1 MHRWVHGLFALVA
14 LATIVVLVVLWPR
27 PDRVPDGGPTPGI
40 PSPTGPSAT
49 GGTDGADSPTG
60 APSSPASPGTD
71 LPTLP
76 TLPTEPTQTCVDPAP
91 DRLVV
96 LTFNIHGGLGG
107 RGPDLE
113 GIAREVEAWDADVVL
128 LQEVDR
134 FRERTGFVDQ
144 PTWLGT
150 RLDMNVVFGRNVVR
164 RPERA
169 GAPRSEYGTA
179 VLSRLPVRGWENRM
193 LPRRPG
199 QEQRGLLRVRL
210 DLDGRALDVYDTHLQ
225 HTRGTIRIVQLKA
238 ARRMVATLSGP
249 GTPFVL
255 GGDLNATPDSP
266 AMAVARSFAL
276 DPWPVV
282 GEGRGLTV
290 PPRVPRRRIDYVL
303 HSPHLLPTSAQVLRS
318 GISDHRA
325 VRVTF
330 DVPRPGC
337 GR

>member
-1 MHRWVHGLFALVA
+1 MLRWVHGLFALVA
-14 LATIVVLVVLWPR
+14 LATIVALVVLWPR
-27 PDRVPDGGPTPGI
+27 PDPVPGPGTGAPTPSGLPL
-40 PSPTGPSAT
+40 PSPPEPSAT
-49 GGTDGADSPTG
+49 TPSAPGTGG
-60 APSSPASPGTD
+60 PSDPASTPDPTCTAVGT
-71 LPTLP
+71 
-76 TLPTEPTQTCVDPAP
+76 

-107 RGPDLE
+107 GGLNLE
-113 GIAREVEAWDADVVL
+113 RVAQEIEAWDADVVL

-134 FRERTGFVDQ
+134 FRARSGFVDQ

-164 RPERA
+164 APERQ

-179 VLSRLPVRGWENRM
+179 VLTTLPVRRWDNRL

-199 QEQRGLLRVRL
+199 QEQRGLLRAVVE
-210 DLDGRALDVYDTHLQ
+210 LDGRPLDVYNTHLQ
-225 HTRGTIRIVQLKA
+225 HTRGGIRIAQLRA
-238 ARRMVATLSGP
+238 IRRMVRASP
-249 GTPFVL
+249 HPFLL

-266 AMAVARSFAL
+266 AMGVAYTFAE

-282 GEGRGLTV
+282 GEGPGLTV

-303 HSPHLLPTSAQVLRS
+303 HSDPLVPTSAQVFQS
-318 GISDHRA
+318 AISDHRA
-325 VRVTF
+325 VRVAF
-330 DVPRPGC
+330 DVPRAGC

>member
-1 MHRWVHGLFALVA
+1 MHGLFALVA
-14 LATIVVLVVLWPR
+14 LVALATIVALVVLWPS
-27 PDRVPDGGPTPGI
+27 PDRVPDGPPGSPTGGPSGI
-40 PSPTGPSAT
+40 PEPTGPSAT
-49 GGTDGADSPTG
+49 GPSGGPTVGPSGPSGGPTG
-60 APSSPASPGTD
+60 
-71 LPTLP
+71 LP
-76 TLPTEPTQTCVDPAP
+76 TLPTEPTQTCTDPRP
-91 DRLVV
+91 DRLVA

-107 RGPDLE
+107 GGLDLE
-113 GIAREVEAWDADVVL
+113 RVAREIEAWDADVVL
-128 LQEVDR
+128 VQEVDR
-134 FRERTGFVDQ
+134 FRARSRFVDE

-150 RLDMNVVFGRNVVR
+150 RLGMNVVFGRNVVR
-164 RPERA
+164 APERR

-179 VLSRLPVRGWENRM
+179 LLSRLPVRRWENRL

-199 QEQRGLLRVRL
+199 QEQRGLLRATL
-210 DLDGRALDVYDTHLQ
+210 DLDGRGIDVYGTHLQ
-225 HTRGTIRIVQLKA
+225 HTRGTIRIAQLRA
-238 ARRMVATLSGP
+238 VRRMVAAASGAS
-249 GTPFVL
+249 TPFLL

-282 GEGRGLTV
+282 GSGEGLTV

-318 GISDHRA
+318 AISDHRA
-325 VRVTF
+325 VRVSF

>member
-14 LATIVVLVVLWPR
+14 LATIVALVALWPR
-27 PDRVPDGGPTPGI
+27 PDDVPGGPGRPSGLPQPTGPTV
-40 PSPTGPSAT
+40 PSPTGGPGDPS
-49 GGTDGADSPTG
+49 GPPTG
-60 APSSPASPGTD
+60 PASPGG
-71 LPTLP
+71 P

-91 DRLVV
+91 EELAV
-96 LTFNIHGGLGG
+96 LTFNIHGALGG
-107 RGPDLE
+107 GGLDLE
-113 GIAREVEAWDADVVL
+113 RIAQEIEAWDADVVL

-134 FRERTGFVDQ
+134 YRARSRFVDE

-164 RPERA
+164 APERR

-179 VLSRLPVRGWENRM
+179 VLSRLPVRRWENRM
-193 LPRRPG
+193 LPRQPG
-199 QEQRGLLRVRL
+199 QEQRGLLRVTL
-210 DLDGRALDVYDTHLQ
+210 DLGGRALDVYGTHLQ
-225 HTRGTIRIVQLKA
+225 HTRGAIRIIQLRA
-238 ARRMVATLSGP
+238 VRRMVVARSGRT
-249 GTPFVL
+249 TPFLL

-276 DPWPVV
+276 DPWPAV
-282 GEGRGLTV
+282 GRGEGLTV
-290 PPRVPRRRIDYVL
+290 PPRVPRRRVDYVL

-318 GISDHRA
+318 AISDHRA